1 MGSSPTVPTVFGAS
15 SNGRTRVFGALN
27 LGSNPSAPSIYSG
40 IAQLV
45 EQVAVNHRV
54 VGSSPTA
61 GANMSPVLDESVT
74 NGRWAWFDS
83 KW

>member
-1 MGSSPTVPTVFGAS
+1 MECY
-15 SNGRTRVFGALN
+15 
-27 LGSNPSAPSIYSG
+27 YSG

-61 GANMSPVLDESVT
+61 GANMSLVLDESVT
-74 NGRWAWFDS
+74 NGRWTWFDS
-83 KW
+83 KWWHTFFDEAVINLYCFAAQYLRWSSANEFF